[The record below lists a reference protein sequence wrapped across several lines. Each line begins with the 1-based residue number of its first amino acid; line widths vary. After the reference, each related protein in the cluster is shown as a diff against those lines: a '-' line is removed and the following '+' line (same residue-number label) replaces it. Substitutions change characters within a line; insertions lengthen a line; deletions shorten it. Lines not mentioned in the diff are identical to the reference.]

1 MLACIQYHL
10 MDQAY
15 NGPACWRNLLLEKPP
30 NWDQTRWTFFHQ
42 QQDFTLQ
49 HALFTRHRWN
59 IFDPVWFFR
68 TNIHELCFPQISIQ
82 QILRVQKPHHHH
94 NMLKWKPPKIM
105 WPCTNTM
112 KLKLATIFWGRGR
125 RVIERIL
132 ILLLG
137 TPSEKNYGIIWE
149 FFPYRGGGSSQF
161 PKLL

>member
-1 MLACIQYHL
+1 MWKRCMLACIQYHL

-30 NWDQTRWTFFHQ
+30 NWDQTQ

-132 ILLLG
+132 LLVIFFTNILLVILLLV
-137 TPSEKNYGIIWE
+137 I
-149 FFPYRGGGSSQF
+149 FFQ
-161 PKLL
+161 